1 METASADLGCN
12 VQFRYETMLI
22 LRPDILEEEQDQE
35 LAKLEAF
42 LTKNGATD
50 FKCMVR
56 GRQRIAYPIDG
67 DWFGIYVLCTYNAP
81 PTTVKALEEQLSAPV
96 AGNAKK
102 NVVRQATF
110 KA

>member
-1 METASADLGCN
+1 
-12 VQFRYETMLI
+12 MLI

-67 DWFGIYVLCTYNAP
+67 DWFGIYVLCTYNAL
-81 PTTVKALEEQLSAPV
+81 PTTAKALEEQLSAPV

>member
-42 LTKNGATD
+42 LAKNGATD

-67 DWFGIYVLCTYNAP
+67 DWFGIYVLCTYNAL